1 MGKKA
6 ILFIVI
12 GVVLGVALAGGGI
25 FFMLQNGGEKPIEE
39 EKEVIEEFDITQG
52 YRLTLEKVQIPL
64 AISSSKTN
72 YLQADFTIIFK
83 NAEILTKAEG
93 LLPDIKDVIY
103 GVFETKTANE
113 LKVQPNA
120 EGNVISPREAM
131 KGPVLEA
138 VRNVFF
144 TEEEKEAVAAV
155 AISSFIVQ

>member
-25 FFMLQNGGEKPIEE
+25 FFMLQNGGEKPVE
-39 EKEVIEEFDITQG
+39 EKPVIEEFDITQG
-52 YRLTLEKVQIPL
+52 QRLTLEKVQIPL
-64 AISSSKTN
+64 AISDSKTH

-93 LLPDIKDVIY
+93 LLPDIKDAIY
-103 GVFETKTANE
+103 GVFETKTAQE
-113 LKVQPNA
+113 LKVQPNQNG
-120 EGNVISPREAM
+120 ETISPREAM

>member
-25 FFMLQNGGEKPIEE
+25 FFMLQNGGEKPVEVE
-39 EKEVIEEFDITQG
+39 PVIEEFDITQG
-52 YRLTLEKVQIPL
+52 HRLTLEKVQIPL

-72 YLQADFTIIFK
+72 YLQADFTIVFK
-83 NAEILTKAEG
+83 NAELLTKAEG

-120 EGNVISPREAM
+120 DGTIISPREAM

-144 TEEEKEAVAAV
+144 TEEEKDAVAAV
-155 AISSFIVQ
+155 VISSFIVQ

>member
-25 FFMLQNGGEKPIEE
+25 FFMLQNGGEKPVEE
-39 EKEVIEEFDITQG
+39 EPVIEEFDITQG

-93 LLPDIKDVIY
+93 LLPDIKDAIY

-120 EGNVISPREAM
+120 EGNIVSPREAM
-131 KGPVLEA
+131 KEPVLEA